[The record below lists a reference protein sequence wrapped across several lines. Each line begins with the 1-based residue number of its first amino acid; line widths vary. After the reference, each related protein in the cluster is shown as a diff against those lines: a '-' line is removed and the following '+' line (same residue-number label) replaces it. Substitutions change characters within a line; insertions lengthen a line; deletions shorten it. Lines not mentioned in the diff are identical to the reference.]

1 MPSHSLTHI
10 HTNLPMYLSAGEQVL
25 KAVEGEG
32 GTTEN
37 LRNDKL
43 ATALLDISDIDQ
55 VRHTST
61 HRMMQGDLT

>member
-1 MPSHSLTHI
+1 M
-10 HTNLPMYLSAGEQVL
+10 GEQVL